1 MIVFLLE
8 VESPINNQGRKLNK
22 KKNCEG
28 SLKKIIVTVEI
39 KREQ

>member
-1 MIVFLLE
+1 MLVFLLE
-8 VESPINNQGRKLNK
+8 VESPINNQGIKLNK

-28 SLKKIIVTVEI
+28 SLKRIIVTVEI